1 MQATPIPLT
10 GVLTIPAGVAF
21 ADGLAAALLARA
33 GTDPLSLAETLVLLP
48 TRRACRTLRE
58 AFLRRSKGAPVL
70 LPRMR
75 PLGDL
80 DADELLFA
88 DPTAAEAIGDLD
100 LPPAI
105 SPLRRRLLLSRLIR
119 ARPDEPRLPAD
130 QALGLA
136 DALASLLDQVHT
148 ERLDFAGLRDLA
160 PETFAEHWRITLEF
174 LTLVTEHWPPI
185 LAEQG
190 FVDPAQGR
198 NALLAAQ
205 AAAWRAKPPGFP
217 VIAAGS
223 TGSIPATADLLA
235 CIRDLPQGAV
245 VLPGLD
251 RTLPDDALKRLEPTH
266 PQHGMVRLLDHLGLT
281 PAAVGDWPLPPD
293 LASPSLERAK
303 LASLAFAPA
312 EETTRWL
319 DAELDVEAA
328 LAGIRRLDAVSPQA
342 EAAAIALALRE
353 VLETPGRT
361 AALVTPDRDLGRRVA
376 AELARWGIEIDDSG
390 GLPLDRTAV
399 GGFLRLIL
407 AAADAPTSSDLL
419 ALLKHP
425 LCAMG
430 QDPADLRRRARR
442 LEIRLLRGHPA
453 QPLPALIARAE
464 AWLADKPGPRQA
476 AGRVAVL
483 ALLRQLRDLLA
494 PLSDLLARTG
504 IALGDLVEA
513 QGACAE
519 ALAATDREDGWRR
532 LWLGDAG
539 EAAAGFLA
547 ELTADSAQF
556 GPIEGRDYPPLV
568 DRLLASVAV
577 RPRFGRHPRLA
588 ILGPLEA
595 RLQRADLLIL
605 GGLNEGTWPAAPAPD
620 PWMSRPMRAQF
631 GLPPHE
637 RRIGLAAHDFAQ
649 AFMAPEV
656 LLTRAQRVGGT
667 PTVPARWLQRLD
679 AVLSAQAPTA
689 SGAARAIRS
698 ADDLASWVDA
708 IDRPDAPSPSAR
720 PSPRPPVALRPR
732 KLSVTEIRTL
742 RRTPYAVY
750 AKHVLKLRE
759 LDPLDPEPEASD
771 FGRIVHAAVER
782 LAQEWGERPL
792 PDPRQRLLEIGRETF
807 GPLMDEPGVASFW
820 WLRFERLARRFALDE
835 TARRPSILRSWVEV
849 DGSLG
854 FEAPGGAFRLT
865 GKADR
870 IDLLTDGGL
879 AIIDY
884 KTGKPPTGPEVL
896 KGFEPQLPLEAAIAE
911 AGGFRD
917 VPAGAAG
924 ALIYWRLSG
933 GSQADRPVEA
943 VKLADLPGLAAETLS
958 GLKRLIAAFDHEAT
972 AYAATPPSRW
982 SRFDVYAHLARAAE
996 WSSGEE

>member
-1 MQATPIPLT
+1 MTPIPLT

-21 ADGLAAALLARA
+21 ADALAAALLDRA
-33 GTDPLSLAETLVLLP
+33 GADPLALAETLVLLP

-58 AFLRRSKGAPVL
+58 AFLRRSHGSPVL
-70 LPRMR
+70 LPRLR

-100 LPPAI
+100 LPPTIA
-105 SPLRRRLLLSRLIR
+105 PLRRRLLLARLIR
-119 ARPDEPRLPAD
+119 ASRAADSLPAD
-130 QALGLA
+130 QALALA

-148 ERLDFAGLRDLA
+148 ERLDFAKLADLA
-160 PETFAEHWRITLEF
+160 PEAFAAHWQITLQF
-174 LTLVTEHWPPI
+174 LTLITEVWPQV
-185 LAEQG
+185 LAGEG
-190 FVDPAQGR
+190 VVDPAEGR

-205 AAAWRAKPPGFP
+205 AAAWRAAPPRFP

-235 CIRDLPQGAV
+235 CISDLPQGAL

-251 RTLPDDALKRLEPTH
+251 RSLPDDARVKLEPTH
-266 PQHGMVRLLDHLGLT
+266 PQYGMVRLLDSLGLT
-281 PAAVGDWPLPPD
+281 PRQVGDWPLAPD
-293 LASPSLERAK
+293 LTLPSSSRAR

-312 EETTRWL
+312 EDTIHWRESGL
-319 DAELDVEAA
+319 DAAAA
-328 LAGIRRLDAVSPQA
+328 LKGVRRLDAVSPQA

-353 VLETPGRT
+353 VLENPGRT

-376 AELARWGIEIDDSG
+376 AELGRWGIEIDDSG

-407 AAADAPTSSDLL
+407 AAAGSPTSSDLL

-430 QDPADLRRRARR
+430 QDPADLRRRVRR

-453 QPLPALIARAE
+453 QPLPALIQRAE
-464 AWLADKPGPRQA
+464 AWWNAKPGP
-476 AGRVAVL
+476 GRVAVL
-483 ALLRQLRDLLA
+483 ALLNQLHDLLA
-494 PLSDLLARTG
+494 PLSGLLAGRD
-504 IALGDLVEA
+504 IALGALVEA
-513 QGACAE
+513 QGVCAE
-519 ALAATDREDGWRR
+519 ALAATDQEDGWRR

-547 ELTADSAQF
+547 ELTSDSASF
-556 GPIEGRDYPPLV
+556 GAIHGGDYPALV

-577 RPRFGRHPRLA
+577 RPRFGRHPRLSV
-588 ILGPLEA
+588 LGPLEA

-656 LLTRAQRVGGT
+656 LLTRAQRVAGT
-667 PTVPARWLQRLD
+667 PTVPARWLQRID
-679 AVLSAQAPTA
+679 AVLAAQPDGPHPIQPAQ
-689 SGAARAIRS
+689 
-698 ADDLASWVDA
+698 DLAGWVDA
-708 IDRPDAPSPSAR
+708 IDLPAALDLPSRPKPK
-720 PSPRPPVALRPR
+720 PPALLRPR

-742 RRTPYAVY
+742 RRMPYAVY

-759 LDPLDPEPEASD
+759 LDPLDPEPEAAD
-771 FGRIVHAAVER
+771 FGKIVHASVEQ
-782 LAQEWGERPL
+782 LAKEWAEIPL
-792 PDPRQRLLEIGRETF
+792 ADPRARLLQIGRENF
-807 GPLMDEPGVASFW
+807 GPLLDQPGVASFW
-820 WLRFERLARRFALDE
+820 WLRFERLAQRFTLDE
-835 TARRPSILRSWVEV
+835 TARRPEIVKSWVEI

-854 FEAPGGAFRLT
+854 FEAPGGAFKLT

-884 KTGKPPTGPEVL
+884 KTGKPPSKTDVA

-911 AGGFRD
+911 AGGFPG
-917 VPAGAAG
+917 VPAASAS

-933 GSQADRPVEA
+933 GSEADRPA
-943 VKLADLPGLAAETLS
+943 DATKPADLPGLAAETLA
-958 GLKRLIAAFDHEAT
+958 GLKRLIAAFDHVDT
-972 AYAATPPSRW
+972 PYSATPPGPW
-982 SRFDVYAHLARAAE
+982 SRFDPYAHLARAAE
-996 WSSGEE
+996 WSSGEES

>member
-1 MQATPIPLT
+1 MTPLPLT

-21 ADGLAAALLARA
+21 ADALAAALLARA
-33 GTDPLSLAETLVLLP
+33 GSDPLALAETLILLP

-58 AFLRRSKGAPVL
+58 AFLRRSGGAPVL

-80 DADELLFA
+80 DAEELLFA

-100 LPPAI
+100 LPPTIA
-105 SPLRRRLLLSRLIR
+105 PLRRRLLLARLIR
-119 ARPDEPRLPAD
+119 ASRKADGLPAD
-130 QALGLA
+130 QALALA

-148 ERLDFAGLRDLA
+148 ERLTFDKLADLA
-160 PETFAEHWRITLEF
+160 PEAFATHWQITLQF
-174 LTLVTEHWPPI
+174 LALITELWPKV
-185 LAEQG
+185 LAEEG
-190 FVDPAQGR
+190 VVDPAEGR

-205 AAAWRAKPPGFP
+205 TAAWRAAPPGFP

-235 CIRDLPQGAV
+235 CIRDLPQGAL

-251 RTLPDDALKRLEPTH
+251 RTLPDDARERLEPTH
-266 PQHGMVRLLDHLGLT
+266 PQYGMVRLLHGLGLT
-281 PAAVGDWPLPPD
+281 PRQVGDWPLAPD
-293 LASPSLERAK
+293 LASPSEARAR

-312 EETTRWL
+312 EDTIRWRQS
-319 DAELDVEAA
+319 DLDVTEA
-328 LAGIRRLDAVSPQA
+328 LKGVRRLDAVSPQA

-376 AELARWGIEIDDSG
+376 AELGRWGVEIDDSG

-407 AAADAPTSSDLL
+407 AAAGAPTSSDLL

-430 QDPADLRRRARR
+430 QDTADLRRRVRR
-442 LEIRLLRGHPA
+442 LELRLLRGHPA
-453 QPLPALIARAE
+453 QPLPALILRAE
-464 AWLADKPGPRQA
+464 TWVKRRPGP
-476 AGRVAVL
+476 GRVAVL
-483 ALLRQLRDLLA
+483 ALLNQLRDLLA
-494 PLSDLLARTG
+494 PLSGLLAGREVS
-504 IALGDLVEA
+504 LGALVEA
-513 QGACAE
+513 QGVCAE
-519 ALAATDREDGWRR
+519 ALAATDQEDGWRR

-547 ELTADSAQF
+547 ELTSDSASF
-556 GPIEGRDYPPLV
+556 GAIDGADYPGLV

-577 RPRFGRHPRLA
+577 RPRFGRHPRLSV
-588 ILGPLEA
+588 LGPLEA

-649 AFMAPEV
+649 AFLAPEV
-656 LLTRAQRVGGT
+656 LLTRAQRVAGT
-667 PTVPARWLQRLD
+667 PTVPARWLQRID
-679 AVLSAQAPTA
+679 AVLAAQP
-689 SGAARAIRS
+689 GGPHPIQAAQ
-698 ADDLASWVDA
+698 DLAGWVDA
-708 IDRPDAPSPSAR
+708 IDLPAALDLPSRPK
-720 PSPRPPVALRPR
+720 PRPPIALRPR

-742 RRTPYAVY
+742 RRTPYSIY

-759 LDPLDPEPEASD
+759 LDPLDPEPDASD
-771 FGRIVHAAVER
+771 FGKIVHASVER
-782 LAQEWGERPL
+782 LAREWAQAPL
-792 PDPRQRLLEIGRETF
+792 ADPRARLLQIGREEF
-807 GPLMDEPGVASFW
+807 GALFDLPGVASFW
-820 WLRFERLARRFALDE
+820 WRRFERLAQRFALDE
-835 TARRPSILRSWVEV
+835 SARRPEIVNSWVEI
-849 DGSLG
+849 DGALG
-854 FEAPGGAFRLT
+854 FDAPGGPFKLT

-870 IDLLTDGGL
+870 IDLLTDRGL

-884 KTGKPPTGPEVL
+884 KTGKPPTKSEVA

-911 AGGFRD
+911 AGGFPG
-917 VPAGAAG
+917 VPAAAAS

-933 GSQADRPVEA
+933 GSEADRPA
-943 VKLADLPGLAAETLS
+943 DATKPPDLPGLAAQTLA
-958 GLKRLIAAFDHEAT
+958 GLKRLIAAFDHEDT
-972 AYAATPPSRW
+972 PYSATPPGHW
-982 SRFDVYAHLARAAE
+982 SRFDPYAHLARAAE
-996 WSSGEE
+996 WSSGEDS

>member
-1 MQATPIPLT
+1 MPPSALT

-21 ADGLAAALLARA
+21 ADALAAALLARA
-33 GTDPLSLAETLVLLP
+33 GGDPLALSETLVLLP

-58 AFLRRSKGAPVL
+58 AFLRRSHGAPVL
-70 LPRMR
+70 LPQLR

-100 LPPAI
+100 LPPTIA
-105 SPLRRRLLLSRLIR
+105 PLRRRLLLARLIR
-119 ARPDEPRLPAD
+119 ASRAADKIPAD
-130 QALGLA
+130 QALALA

-148 ERLDFAGLRDLA
+148 ERLDFGKLTDLA
-160 PETFAEHWRITLEF
+160 PEAFAAHWQITLQF
-174 LTLVTEHWPPI
+174 LTLITDIWPKL
-185 LAEQG
+185 LAEEG
-190 FVDPAQGR
+190 LVDPAEGR

-205 AAAWRAKPPGFP
+205 AAAWRAAPPNFP
-217 VIAAGS
+217 IIAAGS

-235 CIRDLPQGAV
+235 CIRDLPHGAV

-251 RTLPDDALKRLEPTH
+251 RSLPDDARAILEPTH
-266 PQHGMVRLLDHLGLT
+266 PQYGMVRLLDSLGMT
-281 PAAVGDWPLPPD
+281 PAQVADWPLAPD
-293 LASPSLERAK
+293 LVPPSPARAQ
-303 LASLAFAPA
+303 LARLAFAPA
-312 EETTRWL
+312 ADTILWR
-319 DAELDVEAA
+319 DADLDVTAA
-328 LAGIRRLDAVSPQA
+328 LTGLRRLDAISPQA

-376 AELARWGIEIDDSG
+376 AELGRWGIEIDDSG

-407 AAADAPTSSDLL
+407 AAAGTPTSSDLL

-430 QDPADLRRRARR
+430 QDPADLRRRVRR
-442 LEIRLLRGHPA
+442 LELSLLRDHPA
-453 QPLPALIARAE
+453 QPLPALIQRAD
-464 AWLADKPGPRQA
+464 AWSKEKPGT
-476 AGRVAVL
+476 GSVAVL
-483 ALLRQLRDLLA
+483 ALLTQLHALLA
-494 PLSDLLARTG
+494 PLSDLLTSPDAPLG
-504 IALGDLVEA
+504 ALVDAHGV
-513 QGACAE
+513 CAE
-519 ALAATDREDGWRR
+519 ALATTDREAGWRM

-547 ELTADSAQF
+547 ELTTDGPSF
-556 GPIEGRDYPPLV
+556 GPIQGSDYPPLV

-577 RPRFGRHPRLA
+577 RPRFGRHPRLSV
-588 ILGPLEA
+588 LGPLEA

-656 LLTRAQRVGGT
+656 LLTRAQRVAGT
-667 PTVPARWLQRLD
+667 PTVPARWLQRID
-679 AVLSAQAPTA
+679 AVLAAQPGGPHPIQPAQ
-689 SGAARAIRS
+689 
-698 ADDLASWVDA
+698 DLAGWVDA
-708 IDRPDAPSPSAR
+708 IDMPAALDPPVRPA
-720 PSPRPPVALRPR
+720 PRPPVELRPR

-742 RRTPYAVY
+742 RRMPYAIY
-750 AKHVLKLRE
+750 AKHVLKLR
-759 LDPLDPEPEASD
+759 PVGVLDPEPEAAD
-771 FGRIVHAAVER
+771 FGKIVHASVEQ
-782 LAQEWGERPL
+782 LAREWSQAPL
-792 PDPRQRLLEIGRETF
+792 ADPRARLLQIGRAQF
-807 GPLMDEPGVASFW
+807 GALLEQPGIASFW
-820 WLRFERLARRFALDE
+820 WLRFERLAQRFALDE
-835 TARRPSILRSWVEV
+835 SARRAKISQSWVEIA
-849 DGSLG
+849 GALG
-854 FEAPGGAFRLT
+854 FSAPGGTFMLT

-870 IDLLTDGGL
+870 IDLLTEGSL

-884 KTGKPPTGPEVL
+884 KTGKPPSKTEVA

-911 AGGFRD
+911 AGGFQG
-917 VPAGAAG
+917 VPPVATS

-933 GSQADRPVEA
+933 GTEADRPVEA
-943 VKLADLPGLAAETLS
+943 IKATDLPGLAAETLA
-958 GLKRLIAAFDHEAT
+958 GLKRLISAFDQIDT
-972 AYAATPPSRW
+972 PYSATPPGPW
-982 SRFDVYAHLARAAE
+982 SRFDDYAHLARATE
-996 WSSGEE
+996 WSSGEDS